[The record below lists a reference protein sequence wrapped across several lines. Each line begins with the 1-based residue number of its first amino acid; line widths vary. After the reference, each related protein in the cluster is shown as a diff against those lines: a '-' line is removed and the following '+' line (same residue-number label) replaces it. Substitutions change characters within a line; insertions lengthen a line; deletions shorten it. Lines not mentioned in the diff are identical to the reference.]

1 MVQRAVHIAATHLKP
16 AAEPPSVGPSD
27 AFSSIPDQPEQRNA
41 MMNAISETIVQH
53 PRVMNEARVACM
65 TLQTPVDMDA
75 VELVR
80 LYNAISA
87 ATAGRSGAIV
97 QFVSSSIGG
106 SSTEMAYS
114 AAWIGATLLGKRI
127 LFIDASQGTGKAA
140 TLPSIQTTKRLYD
153 VALGHAGVEEAIVR
167 QANLGLFVATLQ
179 HERLGGDSILAAQ
192 QVKGLLNSLR
202 SSFDMIMIAPPPAL
216 EQPLAAILT
225 AFVDGSV
232 LVMEAGRSHCGAE
245 AQSVDLLTSG
255 GSPILGAVLN
265 HRRNYV
271 PRWLRRWL

>member
-1 MVQRAVHIAATHLKP
+1 MGLSAVNISTKPTHASIAPVQP
-16 AAEPPSVGPSD
+16 FAE
-27 AFSSIPDQPEQRNA
+27 IPDPVQQRNV
-41 MMNAISETIVQH
+41 MMDALTGQPIQS
-53 PRVMNEARVACM
+53 RVMNDARVACM
-65 TLQTPVDMDA
+65 ALRAPVDLDT

-80 LYNAISA
+80 LFNAISE
-87 ATAGRSGAIV
+87 ATARRSGTIV
-97 QFVSSSIGG
+97 QFVSSTPGG

-127 LFIDASQGTGKAA
+127 LFIDASRGTGKPADIPVIETA
-140 TLPSIQTTKRLYD
+140 KRLND
-153 VALGHAGVEEAIVR
+153 VALGHVGVEEAIVR

-192 QVKGLLNSLR
+192 QVKALLDSLR

-232 LVMEAGRSHCGAE
+232 LVLEAGRSSSGTE
-245 AQSVDLLTSG
+245 AQSVELLTSG

>member
-1 MVQRAVHIAATHLKP
+1 MM
-16 AAEPPSVGPSD
+16 D
-27 AFSSIPDQPEQRNA
+27 ALSGQSIQ
-41 MMNAISETIVQH
+41 S
-53 PRVMNEARVACM
+53 PRVMNDARIPCM
-65 TLQTPVDMDA
+65 ALRMPSNLDT

-80 LYNAISA
+80 LYNAISE
-87 ATAGRSGAIV
+87 ATSRRSGTIV
-97 QFVSSSIGG
+97 QFVSSTFGG
-106 SSTEMAYS
+106 SSTEIAYS
-114 AAWIGATLLGKRI
+114 VAWISATLLGKRI

-140 TLPSIQTTKRLYD
+140 DLPAIGTTKRLND
-153 VALGHAGVEEAIVR
+153 VALGQAGVEEAIVR
-167 QANLGLFVATLQ
+167 QANISLFVATLQ

-192 QVKGLLNSLR
+192 QIRDLLDSLR

-232 LVMEAGRSHCGAE
+232 LVLEAGRSSSSTE
-245 AQSVDLLTSG
+245 AQSVKLLTSG